1 MTRFKELRRIE
12 LAIKNKDNKELLW
25 ALSYCK
31 MRLKLAT
38 MKQHIK
44 HWQKLIDELND
55 IVTPENQ
62 E

>member
-12 LAIKNKDNKELLW
+12 LAIKNKDEKELLW
-25 ALSYCK
+25 ALGYCE

-55 IVTPENQ
+55 TLNPDK
-62 E
+62 

>member
-1 MTRFKELRRIE
+1 MTRFKEFRRIE

-44 HWQKLIDELND
+44 HWQKLIDKLSDTIN
-55 IVTPENQ
+55 
-62 E
+62 